1 MKDERKTKKQLIE
14 ELNEVRQRVEQ
25 LGETS
30 TEPAIR
36 TLMNASSDA
45 AILIEPNGI
54 ILTVNTI
61 SAERMGMSID
71 ELEGKNIFDLI
82 PPERAE
88 PRKKLIKKVVRSG
101 KAEHFESVKYADKV
115 LAVSICPII
124 NAKGRVSHLAV
135 FEDDITERVRA
146 EEKLKESED
155 RYRNLF
161 EGSPQ
166 GIITADLEGEITSCN
181 SAFLELS
188 GFSENEIVGKHF
200 TKLPTLLKENLGE
213 FLEVYDD
220 LMEEKAPKPF
230 EFICLHKDGTTRLAD
245 ARIGLLKEQ
254 GQLIGVQVIVQD
266 ITERVQA
273 EEALINREKRLQSLF
288 ENVAIGI
295 AIADPKGRYQ
305 QVNSHYLEMYG
316 YDSEEELFQKTV
328 REITHPDDREA
339 TRKAQMAMA
348 KGEINFYRDEKRF
361 LRKDGSF
368 FWGDVSVSPIK
379 ELNGEINA
387 FTAIVVD
394 ITESKKAEEELHESH
409 NYLNNILNGMFA
421 GMLVLD
427 LNYEI
432 VDVNSSFLDE
442 YNISREEVIGH
453 KCYEIT
459 HQSNQPC
466 DSSECVCPM
475 RLIAETTSP
484 TQVEHRHVNLEG
496 EERFVEIN
504 FFPLFEA
511 DGEVG
516 RVVEI
521 IHDVTERVQAE
532 EQARIEAGRAKAM
545 ARIATSLNTHLD
557 VEAVGKAICEEAA
570 SAFGVPLVSV
580 CLYDSER
587 DELVPAGQF
596 GTPSINM
603 IDVQSIPCEFYCEPI
618 QQSDPVVVFPNIQNT
633 SEFPKLDLFT
643 NLDIR
648 TLVSAKIQRDE
659 QFIGRMNILTIG
671 EERTFSKDDL
681 TLLQGLAN
689 QAAIALEN
697 ARLFQS
703 ERDSHHKSEALR
715 RAALVLTSTM
725 AMDQVL
731 EGILAEL
738 QKVVPFDNASVQL
751 LEKDQLKLVTGRG
764 FSNLADLIGTSFPA
778 RGRFRYSRVLETRKP
793 FSKTIEGPRFDQ
805 QNSPEEEQRSW
816 LGVPLLIGDRIIG
829 IITLNKLKPGFYTEN
844 HGEIAMAFAAAA
856 ANAIENAQL
865 FRDLQ
870 DKMQIL
876 KETRNLLVQNEKLA
890 AIGELVSGIAHEL
903 NNPISAILLLA
914 QDSLQEEST
923 QEIKNNL
930 DKIVSESRRT
940 AKIVRDLLAFSKQR
954 SPDVDLI
961 QLDDVLVYTLDLLR
975 DEIGK
980 NNIKVTTEFS
990 KDMPPVL
997 IDPLQIQQ
1005 VVINIVN
1012 NACQAM
1018 AADPENAYLRITTET
1033 GPSIFLPESGT
1044 PQVVRIMFQ
1053 DSGAGIH
1060 TYVLPR
1066 VFDPFFTTKPLGQ
1079 GTGLGLS
1086 ICHGIVNE
1094 HGGHIWVES
1103 EFGKGATFFV
1113 ELPVASLDEQRPAIT
1128 KEQPKQLLSPSK
1140 YRILIIDDEE
1150 SLLEILSRVLRR
1162 RGYQVVAVNNGEEG
1176 LDHAINTNP
1185 DLILCD
1191 LLMPGLSGQDIYFYL
1206 KSHAS
1211 ELLNHIIFTTGD
1223 TLSPETRQFL
1233 EETDVRFLRK
1243 PFELD
1248 HLIDVVEEAIIRTG

>member
-14 ELNEVRQRVEQ
+14 ELNEERQLVEQ
-25 LGETS
+25 MREIS
-30 TEPAIR
+30 TEPAIK
-36 TLMNASSDA
+36 TLMNAFNEA

-54 ILTVNTI
+54 ILTVNTLI
-61 SAERMGMSID
+61 SERIGTSID

-82 PPERAE
+82 PPETAE

-115 LAVSICPII
+115 LAVSIYPII
-124 NAKGRVSHLAV
+124 NAKGRVSQLAV
-135 FEDDITERVRA
+135 FEDDITERA
-146 EEKLKESED
+146 
-155 RYRNLF
+155 
-161 EGSPQ
+161 
-166 GIITADLEGEITSCN
+166 
-181 SAFLELS
+181 
-188 GFSENEIVGKHF
+188 
-200 TKLPTLLKENLGE
+200 
-213 FLEVYDD
+213 
-220 LMEEKAPKPF
+220 
-230 EFICLHKDGTTRLAD
+230 
-245 ARIGLLKEQ
+245 
-254 GQLIGVQVIVQD
+254 
-266 ITERVQA
+266 QA
-273 EEALINREKRLQSLF
+273 EEALEASERRLRTFTESTPAAMLILQ
-288 ENVAIGI
+288 
-295 AIADPKGRYQ
+295 DYQ
-305 QVNSHYLEMYG
+305 CVFANPAALELTG
-316 YDSEEELFQKTV
+316 YTDEEMLSKKIEELV
-328 REITHPDDREA
+328 HPDHA
-339 TRKAQMAMA
+339 HYVIKAINDLE
-348 KGEINFYRDEKRF
+348 KGEILPVHFELKIVT
-361 LRKDGSF
+361 KK
-368 FWGDVSVSPIK
+368 GDVKWIDARSEMIEYEGMQAAVIS
-379 ELNGEINA
+379 A
-387 FTAIVVD
+387 QD
-394 ITESKKAEEELHESH
+394 ITDRIQAEEALGDSH

-432 VDVNSSFLDE
+432 VDVNSSFLE
-442 YNISREEVIGH
+442 ENNISREEVIGH

-484 TQVEHRHVNLEG
+484 TQVEHRHVSLEG
-496 EERFVEIN
+496 EERFVEIY

-532 EQARIEAGRAKAM
+532 EQVRIEAGRAKAM
-545 ARIATSLNTHLD
+545 ARIAMSLNTHLD

-570 SAFGVPLVSV
+570 STLGVPLVSV

-596 GTPSINM
+596 EIPSINM

-633 SEFPKLDLFT
+633 SEFPKLDLFS

-648 TLVSAKIQRDE
+648 TIVSAIIQRDE
-659 QFIGRMNILTIG
+659 RFIGRMNILTIG
-671 EERTFSKDDL
+671 EERTFTKDEL

-697 ARLFQS
+697 ARLYQS

-751 LEKDQLKLVTGRG
+751 LEEDQLKIVTGRG
-764 FSNLADLIGTSFPA
+764 FSNLTDLIGTSFPA

-793 FSKTIEGPRFDQ
+793 FSKNIEVPRFDQ
-805 QNSPEEEQRSW
+805 QNNPEEEQRSW

-829 IITLNKLKPGFYTEN
+829 IITLNKLNSGFYTEN

-870 DKMQIL
+870 DKMRKL
-876 KETRNLLVQNEKLA
+876 NETRNLLVQNEKLA

-903 NNPISAILLLA
+903 NNPISAILLSA
-914 QDSLQEEST
+914 QDSLQEGST
-923 QEIKNNL
+923 QEIRNNL

-961 QLDDVLVYTLDLLR
+961 QTNDVIVYTLDLLAY
-975 DEIGK
+975 EIRK
-980 NNIKVTTEFS
+980 NNIKVTSELS

-997 IDPLQIQQ
+997 VDPLQIQQ

-1018 AADPENAYLRITTET
+1018 AADPENATLRITTET

-1044 PQVVRIMFQ
+1044 PQVIRVMFQ
-1053 DSGAGIH
+1053 DSGPGIH
-1060 TYVLPR
+1060 SYVLPR
-1066 VFDPFFTTKPLGQ
+1066 VFDPFFTTKPLGK

-1103 EFGKGATFFV
+1103 ELGQGATFFV
-1113 ELPVASLDEQRPAIT
+1113 ELPVASLDEPRLIIT
-1128 KEQPKQLLSPSK
+1128 KEQPPQLLSPSS
-1140 YRILIIDDEE
+1140 YSILIIDDEE

-1176 LDHAINTNP
+1176 LEHAIKTNP

-1191 LLMPGLSGQDIYFYL
+1191 LLMPGMSGQDIYFYL
-1206 KSHAS
+1206 KRHDS

-1223 TLSPETRQFL
+1223 TLSPETRLFL

-1243 PFELD
+1243 PFELED
-1248 HLIDVVEEAIIRTG
+1248 LIDVVDEAIIRTG